1 MKITIF
7 TSNDL
12 RHINLINKLAKI
24 STKCFA
30 IVEGKTLFPGKVD
43 DFFKKTKLMKKYF
56 ANVKH
61 AEKKF
66 FSSNLFINEN
76 VNCKLKPS
84 VIYNYIKRAQKIFR
98 CSTFSI
104 FNLSMFNF
112 LICFNFSNLMIV
124 NLPCVQ
130 RQHTPGTPF
139 ALCTRGYIYSLTL
152 ISIGW
157 MYGMSPH

>member
-61 AEKKF
+61 AEKK
-66 FSSNLFINEN
+66 I
-76 VNCKLKPS
+76 
-84 VIYNYIKRAQKIFR
+84 
-98 CSTFSI
+98 
-104 FNLSMFNF
+104 
-112 LICFNFSNLMIV
+112 FSNFNHQFSFSNIHFDDFYS
-124 NLPCVQ
+124 NNNGCICVW
-130 RQHTPGTPF
+130 T
-139 ALCTRGYIYSLTL
+139 
-152 ISIGW
+152 
-157 MYGMSPH
+157 

>member
-61 AEKKF
+61 AEKKIFSNYYIIICTLYTRKWFWPF
-66 FSSNLFINEN
+66 FS
-76 VNCKLKPS
+76 KLRRLNGKKTS
-84 VIYNYIKRAQKIFR
+84 LKI
-98 CSTFSI
+98 
-104 FNLSMFNF
+104 
-112 LICFNFSNLMIV
+112 
-124 NLPCVQ
+124 
-130 RQHTPGTPF
+130 
-139 ALCTRGYIYSLTL
+139 
-152 ISIGW
+152 
-157 MYGMSPH
+157 